1 MGDLSTADVP
11 SVRRDTPWEYRS
23 LIWNFTRRD
32 LKARYRGTTL
42 GWLWSLAGPLATI
55 AIYSLVFSF
64 FFRVQPPPFGNG
76 RTGLYAIWL
85 ITGLVTWTFL
95 NMTISSGIPALTG
108 NANLLQ
114 KVYFPSFVPVLAVG
128 LSVAIQ
134 SLIELGVVLLVLLLF
149 LNISWTWLLV
159 PLWAVTIC
167 VLGNSVAYLLAVANA
182 RWRDIEQIMRLVL
195 QLMFFLTPII
205 YPITLVPEQV
215 GPIPA
220 RTLVELN
227 PFTPMIGIGRD
238 LIYNL
243 TLPSPAAVAYL
254 LVLTVLAAGAATY
267 VSRRWGRDVAEL
279 L

>member
-1 MGDLSTADVP
+1 MGDSVTTDRPSTRP
-11 SVRRDTPWEYRS
+11 DTPWEYRS

-85 ITGLVTWTFL
+85 ITGLVTWIFL

-108 NANLLQ
+108 NASLLQ

-134 SLIELGVVLLVLLLF
+134 SLIELGVVLAVLLLF
-149 LNISWTWLLV
+149 WNVSWTWLLV
-159 PLWAVTIC
+159 PLWAA
-167 VLGNSVAYLLAVANA
+167 VLFVFANSVAYLLAVANA
-182 RWRDIEQIMRLVL
+182 RWKDIEQIMRLVL
-195 QLMFFLTPII
+195 QLLFFLTPII

-215 GPIPA
+215 GPLPA
-220 RTLVELN
+220 RALVELN
-227 PFTPMIGIGRD
+227 PFTQMVTIGRD
-238 LIYNL
+238 LLYGL
-243 TLPSPAAVAYL
+243 TVPSIGQVVYL
-254 LVLTVLAAGAATY
+254 LVITGLVAGCAAY
-267 VSRRWGRDVAEL
+267 VSRRWGRDVSEL